1 MRKISNE
8 MLRGHFL
15 GWQCRI
21 RQISARDYG
30 GQPLP
35 AMRPRVSRRNGDVL
49 LPAMTVLLLPEESG
63 VSTAFFRFQAL
74 KTADP
79 GAVRDAGINYLA
91 GGFYQQAELFSDELT
106 AVFAVGSKAADLMSK
121 AREVMLDFE
130 QFSQS
135 FRMFCKVR
143 KLAHK
148 EQAREASLWQ
158 ARIFNPGVA
167 SDAVVL
173 GFKPD
178 WKNAVASPM
187 P

>member
-1 MRKISNE
+1 MRQISNE
-8 MLRGHFL
+8 ALRSHFL

-21 RQISARDYG
+21 RQISARDYE

-49 LPAMTVLLLPEESG
+49 LPAMTILLIPAESAESTAYFKFQVQKTVDPAAVREAG
-63 VSTAFFRFQAL
+63 VS
-74 KTADP
+74 
-79 GAVRDAGINYLA
+79 YLA
-91 GGFYQQAELFSDELT
+91 GGFYQVAELFSDELT
-106 AVFAVGSKAADLMSK
+106 AVFGAESEVVKLMTKAT
-121 AREVMLDFE
+121 EVVLDFD

-143 KLAHK
+143 KLGGTD
-148 EQAREASLWQ
+148 QAREASLWQ
-158 ARIFNPGVA
+158 ARIFNSNIA
-167 SDAVVL
+167 SNAVVL

-178 WKNAVASPM
+178 WKNAVAIPL

>member
-1 MRKISNE
+1 
-8 MLRGHFL
+8 
-15 GWQCRI
+15 
-21 RQISARDYG
+21 
-30 GQPLP
+30 
-35 AMRPRVSRRNGDVL
+35 
-49 LPAMTVLLLPEESG
+49 
-63 VSTAFFRFQAL
+63 
-74 KTADP
+74 
-79 GAVRDAGINYLA
+79 
-91 GGFYQQAELFSDELT
+91 ELT

-143 KLAHK
+143 KLGQKDHG
-148 EQAREASLWQ
+148 REASMWQ
-158 ARIFNPGVA
+158 ARIFNPSIA
-167 SDAVVL
+167 SDAIVL